1 MRLPP
6 LNSLRAFE
14 AVARRGS
21 LVTAAAELNVTHG
34 ALSKQIRLLEEE
46 LGHPLFERRNRG
58 LHLTTRGAWLAERL
72 GPLFGGLA
80 QTMDAFRHLDAGPPP
95 LVVSCEPTLCLRF
108 LIPAMVDLEQETGM
122 AVRALAAGGPV
133 DFASRNYDLAL
144 RRHDFPLAD
153 GIEAIPLVEERMGP
167 VVAPSLADADLSTVN
182 RLHSRTRPGA
192 WKEWL
197 RNRKVRFEGP
207 DIQYEHFYLT
217 LQAALAGQGVAM
229 ASVHMVSKALEQGR
243 LVAPHGFAPDGT
255 AYVLLR
261 PSGRPDDP
269 RVDRLVEWLRARMR
283 LHLNF

>member
-46 LGHPLFERRNRG
+46 LGAALFERRNRG
-58 LHLTTRGAWLAERL
+58 LHLTTKGAWLAERL
-72 GPLFGGLA
+72 GPLFSGLA
-80 QTMDAFRHLDAGPPP
+80 RTMSEFRYQDSGPPP
-95 LVVSCEPTLCLRF
+95 LVLSCEPTLCLRF
-108 LIPAMVDLEQETGM
+108 LIPAMVDLEQETGLT
-122 AVRALAAGGPV
+122 VRALAAGGPV
-133 DFASRNYDLAL
+133 DFASRTYDLAL
-144 RRHDFPLAD
+144 RRHDFPLTET
-153 GIEAIPLVEERMGP
+153 IEAIALAEEKMGP
-167 VVAPSLADADLSTVN
+167 VMVPSLVGADPASLT
-182 RLHSRTRPGA
+182 RLHSRTRPAA

-197 RNRKVRFEGP
+197 GQRDLQFDGP

-229 ASVHMVSKALEQGR
+229 ASVHMVAKAVEEGQLLAPYGF
-243 LVAPHGFAPDGT
+243 VADGT

-261 PSGRPDDP
+261 PSDQSEDP
-269 RVDRLVEWLRARMR
+269 RVEILVDWLKQRMAR
-283 LHLNF
+283 HLTV